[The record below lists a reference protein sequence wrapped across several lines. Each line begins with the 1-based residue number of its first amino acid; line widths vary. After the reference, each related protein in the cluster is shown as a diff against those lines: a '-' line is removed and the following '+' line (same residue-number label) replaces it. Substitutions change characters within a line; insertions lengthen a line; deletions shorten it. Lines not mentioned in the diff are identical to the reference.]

1 MAEPDSLQQREREG
15 RKEPGVWSSRE
26 IIDPLLWLTFEADTF
41 AALAGVSLLGSACPS
56 CGTSGKGEG
65 ELPGRWGIFN
75 TAAAII
81 GCFPWGL
88 EPQMAV
94 CGRGGGG
101 GSSSCLPGGSLNP
114 RLWLASTVGSGL
126 ASSYC
131 LWATV
136 SPPVEFCPGY
146 TVLESLRWDSCE
158 TEG

>member
-41 AALAGVSLLGSACPS
+41 AALAGVSLLGSACSS

-81 GCFPWGL
+81 GCFHWGL

-94 CGRGGGG
+94 CGWGGGG

-146 TVLESLRWDSCE
+146 TVLESLGWDSCE